1 MIRWMSG
8 VTKLNRIRNEIIRE
22 TAKVGELFLKMQESK
37 LRWCRGEGAKRHRGK
52 LSLIQDSIM
61 QTGKFLD
68 NAPVGNPKQ

>member
-1 MIRWMSG
+1 
-8 VTKLNRIRNEIIRE
+8 
-22 TAKVGELFLKMQESK
+22 MQESR

-68 NAPVGNPKQ
+68 NAPVGNSKQ